1 MKINEDDKKWNEGF
15 KVAVKQ
21 CIDVINRADILQR
34 RQKNIIRKRM
44 AYLIKRVNLV
54 ESKLKLCEVK

>member
-1 MKINEDDKKWNEGF
+1 MNEKDKNWNGGF
-15 KVAVKQ
+15 KVAIKQ

-44 AYLIKRVNLV
+44 ACLIKRISLT
-54 ESKLKLCEVK
+54 EPKLKLEEVK

>member
-1 MKINEDDKKWNEGF
+1 MDENDKNWNKGF
-15 KVAVKQ
+15 KTAVKQ

-44 AYLIKRVNLV
+44 AGLIKRISLV
-54 ESKLKLCEVK
+54 EPKLKLEEVK